1 MSLVN
6 EIAEL
11 LYSEEVTPVPWE
23 RALAEDRVYF
33 HKLADVVVD
42 AVVEHLIIK
51 DQDFAGG
58 LSAAIQYLQNDAD
71 MDRLRR
77 GADSAQR

>member
-11 LYSEEVTPVPWE
+11 IYSEEVTPLPWD
-23 RALAEDRVYF
+23 RALPEDRAYF
-33 HKLADVVVD
+33 LRLADVLVD
-42 AVVEHLIIK
+42 AVVEHLIVK

-58 LSAAIQYLQNDAD
+58 LSAAIQYLQNDSD

-77 GADSAQR
+77 GADSGRL